1 MSGVGNYMVQYV
13 TIDRKQRT
21 LPTMGTFAE
30 SCKTLA
36 ELKKSTT
43 ETLSAATGYKY
54 FANWT
59 NQLCYDW

>member
-13 TIDRKQRT
+13 TIDGKQRT

-54 FANWT
+54 FAN
-59 NQLCYDW
+59 